1 MQKTSFGLSAQ
12 EKPIVVKGGN
22 MKRIMEF
29 PFNQAHRVT
38 GKEVEMARRA
48 IEAKL
53 GVKRLSRGRPPK
65 GLDKYKSIQIR
76 LNPKAL
82 EWAHTQAKHRGIG
95 YQTLINEILMQRASG
110 GHPHTSSGPHK

>member
-1 MQKTSFGLSAQ
+1 MNKI
-12 EKPIVVKGGN
+12 K
-22 MKRIMEF
+22 EF
-29 PFNQAHRVT
+29 PFNQARRVT
-38 GKEVEMARRA
+38 GKEVEMARKA

-82 EWAHTQAKHRGIG
+82 EWAHAQAKHRGIG
-95 YQTLINEILMQRASG
+95 YQTFINEMLMHRAAAGRVHHS
-110 GHPHTSSGPHK
+110 PHK

>member
-1 MQKTSFGLSAQ
+1 M
-12 EKPIVVKGGN
+12 N
-22 MKRIMEF
+22 RIKEF
-29 PFNQAHRVT
+29 PFKQAHRVT
-38 GKEVEMARRA
+38 GKEVEIARKA

-53 GVKRLSRGRPPK
+53 GVKRPSRGRPPK

-95 YQTLINEILMQRASG
+95 YQTLINEILMQLAACPRS
-110 GHPHTSSGPHK
+110 HHSTTPHK

>member
-1 MQKTSFGLSAQ
+1 MNKI
-12 EKPIVVKGGN
+12 K
-22 MKRIMEF
+22 EF
-29 PFNQAHRVT
+29 PFEQARRVT
-38 GKEVEMARRA
+38 GKEVEMARKA

-82 EWAHTQAKHRGIG
+82 EWAHAQARHRGIG
-95 YQTLINEILMQRASG
+95 YQTLINEMLMHHAAG
-110 GHPHTSSGPHK
+110 GRVHHSSHR